1 MRSLILIPALA
12 LMAGAALAQEAPKA
26 EDGPGPNMV
35 IEVAAADGT
44 LLGHDVPQGCF
55 GYPRQVHSRQ
65 SRRQTPGAVLRR
77 LLLVLID
84 ATRDRVR

>member
-44 LLGHDVPQGCF
+44 PKGTITLDLFADKAPNHVANETF
-55 GYPRQVHSRQ
+55 
-65 SRRQTPGAVLRR
+65 
-77 LLLVLID
+77 
-84 ATRDRVR
+84 